1 MVHFTR
7 NGYQRRGQLISNE
20 FLLKMRKCRGLM
32 VRNCHLCRCATSLVE
47 QSEANI
53 GFVTFMLLL
62 SAWTR
67 DLGFINAG

>member
-1 MVHFTR
+1 MVPFSCS
-7 NGYQRRGQLISNE
+7 GYQRGGQLISNE
-20 FLLKMRKCRGLM
+20 FLLKMRKCRDLM

-47 QSEANI
+47 QSEGNI

-67 DLGFINAG
+67 DLGFVNAG